1 MRRRHR
7 ACVIALAVAA
17 SLVHAETPPRVVLV
31 EPSGPQV
38 PASLLRLSIRF
49 AKPVEGAVLPR
60 LSLRHAGGAPIAEP
74 FLEQELWS
82 PDDRTLTVLLHPG
95 RVKTGLQA
103 RDALGPILV
112 EGDDVVLAL
121 DGRPLQHWHVDP
133 VDESGPRTS
142 AWRLSPVRA
151 GSREALVVALDAPV
165 DGQDA
170 SYLAIADARGRRVP
184 GRAQLVNGESTWMFT
199 PDRPW
204 QHREYRLLV
213 RGTLEDSSGNRVG
226 SHFETSVSSPAGQAA
241 DSVIPFD
248 ASPPSRPISR

>member
-1 MRRRHR
+1 MRCGHH
-7 ACVIALAVAA
+7 AGVIALVVAA
-17 SLVHAETPPRVVLV
+17 SLVHAEAPPRVVLV
-31 EPSGPQV
+31 EPSGSRV

-60 LSLRHAGGAPIAEP
+60 LSLRHADGATIAEP

-82 PDDRTLTVLLHPG
+82 PDDRTLTVLLHAG

-103 RDALGPILV
+103 RDTLGPLLV

-121 DGRPLQHWHVDP
+121 DGRPLHQWHVDP

-142 AWRLSPVRA
+142 AWRLSPVHA

-170 SYLAIADARGRRVP
+170 NYLAIADSRGRRVP
-184 GRAQLVNGESTWMFT
+184 GRAQLTHGECTWTFT

-204 QHREYRLLV
+204 QAREYRLLV

-226 SHFETSVSSPAGQAA
+226 SHFETSLSSPAAQAA

>member
-1 MRRRHR
+1 MRCGHH
-7 ACVIALAVAA
+7 AGVIALVAAA
-17 SLVHAETPPRVVLV
+17 SLVHAEAPPRVVLV
-31 EPSGPQV
+31 EPSGSRV

-60 LSLRHAGGAPIAEP
+60 LSLRHADGATIAEP

-103 RDALGPILV
+103 RDTLGPLLV

-121 DGRPLQHWHVDP
+121 DGRPLHQWNVDP

-142 AWRLSPVRA
+142 AWRLSPVHA
-151 GSREALVVALDAPV
+151 GSREALVVALDSPV
-165 DGQDA
+165 DGQA
-170 SYLAIADARGRRVP
+170 ANYLAIADARGRRVP
-184 GRAQLVNGESTWMFT
+184 GRAQLTNGESTWTFT

-204 QHREYRLLV
+204 QAREYRLLV

-226 SHFETSVSSPAGQAA
+226 SHFETSLSSPAAQAA

>member
-1 MRRRHR
+1 MRRGHH
-7 ACVIALAVAA
+7 AGVIALVVAA
-17 SLVHAETPPRVVLV
+17 SLVHAEAPPRVVLV
-31 EPSGPQV
+31 EPSGSRV

-60 LSLRHAGGAPIAEP
+60 LSLRHADGAMIAEP

-103 RDALGPILV
+103 RDTLGPLLV
-112 EGDDVVLAL
+112 EGDDVVLAF
-121 DGRPLQHWHVDP
+121 DGRPLHQWHVDQ

-142 AWRLSPVRA
+142 AWRLSPVHA
-151 GSREALVVALDAPV
+151 GSREALVVALDSPV

-170 SYLAIADARGRRVP
+170 NYLAIADPRGRRVP
-184 GRAQLVNGESTWMFT
+184 GRAQLTNGESTWTFT

-204 QHREYRLLV
+204 QAGEYRLLV
-213 RGTLEDSSGNRVG
+213 RGTLEDSSGNRVR
-226 SHFETSVSSPAGQAA
+226 SHFETSLSSPAGQAA

>member
-1 MRRRHR
+1 MRGRHH
-7 ACVIALAVAA
+7 ASAIALVVAA
-17 SLVHAETPPRVVLV
+17 SLVHAEAPLRVVLV
-31 EPSGPQV
+31 QPSGPRV
-38 PASLLRLSIRF
+38 PAGLLRLSIRF

-60 LSLRHAGGAPIAEP
+60 LSLHHADGTPIVEP

-103 RDALGPILV
+103 RDALGPILT

-121 DGRPLQHWHVDP
+121 DECPLQRWHVDP

-142 AWRLSPVRA
+142 AWRLSPVHA

-184 GRAQLVNGESTWMFT
+184 GRPQLTNGESTWTFT
-199 PDRPW
+199 PNRPW
-204 QHREYRLLV
+204 QLREYRLLV
-213 RGTLEDSSGNRVG
+213 RGTLEDPSGNRVG
-226 SHFETSVSSPAGQAA
+226 SHFETPVASPAGTAV
-241 DSVIPFD
+241 DLVIPFVT
-248 ASPPSRPISR
+248 SPLSRPISR

>member
-7 ACVIALAVAA
+7 ACVIALVVAA
-17 SLVHAETPPRVVLV
+17 SLAHAEAPPRVVLV
-31 EPSGPQV
+31 EPSGPRV

-49 AKPVEGAVLPR
+49 ARPVEGAVLPR
-60 LSLRHAGGAPIAEP
+60 LSLRHATGAAIAEP

-103 RDALGPILV
+103 RDELGPILV

-133 VDESGPRTS
+133 LDESGPRTS
-142 AWRLSPVRA
+142 AWRLSPVHA
-151 GSREALVVALDAPV
+151 GSREALTVTLDAPV

-170 SYLAIADARGRRVP
+170 NYLAIADERGKRMA
-184 GRAQLVNGESTWMFT
+184 GRAQLVNGESIWTFT

-204 QHREYRLLV
+204 QSREYRLLV

-226 SHFETSVSSPAGQAA
+226 SRFETSVSSPAGQTA

-248 ASPPSRPISR
+248 PSPPTRPISR